1 MVDKFDRF
9 VESRLRE
16 GRSSESRFKCIS
28 SLNGKECEGA
38 LIEFFM
44 KKPPVH
50 TGGLFHYTTIDAAE
64 KILRDRVLLLSI
76 SDTLNDLGE
85 PQQKD
90 MYVASFSHGRIENVA
105 MWGIYA
111 RPLSKGVR
119 LRFLQSELRKLIQ
132 SNQYLAPVLKRKKED
147 GSNEYKILQSH
158 LNAVEVKGE
167 ACLSDVL
174 YVDHYTGKRDT
185 VVVRWNN
192 HSIVLPLGVVVKL
205 KESHLLGLTKYS
217 GWAYERESR
226 FCVSAK
232 IDFEKIIISSY
243 SGWNLASDKVALL
256 LKPDIV
262 RSISV
267 LGGPCVDENDL
278 NRLKLLNGGIAN
290 DTEIPTQRSLLY
302 GMIRG
307 GVFCKDCHFWGNKT
321 CRIK

>member
-9 VESRLRE
+9 VERRLRE
-16 GRSSESRFKCIS
+16 GRSSESRFKRIS

-90 MYVASFSHGRIENVA
+90 MYVSSFSHGRIENVA

-132 SNQYLAPVLKRKKED
+132 CDQYLAPVLKRKKED
-147 GSNEYKILQSH
+147 GLNEYKALQSYA
-158 LNAVEVKGE
+158 NVVKVKGS
-167 ACLSDVL
+167 AWLSDVL
-174 YVDHYTGKRDT
+174 YVDHSTGKCDR
-185 VVVRWNN
+185 VFVRWNN
-192 HSIVLPLGVVVKL
+192 HSIAAPLDVVAKL
-205 KESHLLGLTKYS
+205 KKSQLLGLTKYS

-226 FCVSAK
+226 FCVNAK
-232 IDFEKIIISSY
+232 IDFEKVNIRSY
-243 SGWNLASDKVALL
+243 PGWELANDKVALL
-256 LKPDIV
+256 LKPDIIK
-262 RSISV
+262 SISV
-267 LGGPCVDENDL
+267 LGGPCVDMDHLENLKKL
-278 NRLKLLNGGIAN
+278 NDSIDNAG
-290 DTEIPTQRSLLY
+290 EIQTKKSLLY

-307 GVFCKDCHFWGNKT
+307 GVFCKDCPLGDNKK
-321 CRIK
+321 CLVK